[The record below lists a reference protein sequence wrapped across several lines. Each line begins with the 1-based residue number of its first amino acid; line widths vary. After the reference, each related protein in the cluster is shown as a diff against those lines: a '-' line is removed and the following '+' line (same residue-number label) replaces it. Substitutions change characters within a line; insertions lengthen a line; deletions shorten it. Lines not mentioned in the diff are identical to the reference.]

1 MAKFEEQVQ
10 NSTNKIKTSG
20 LVRMGMSL
28 CRNGTPSPIVAPIV
42 L

>member
-10 NSTNKIKTSG
+10 NSTNKINTYG
-20 LVRMGMSL
+20 LVGMGMSL
-28 CRNGTPSPIVAPIV
+28 CRNGTPIVAPIV